1 LRKLRTTCATI
12 SALQSRPVL
21 IAATGKF
28 FSESSIC
35 SRTISESAGWM
46 RETFP
51 GVSATMQVMAVSP

>member
-1 LRKLRTTCATI
+1 MIA
-12 SALQSRPVL
+12 ALQSRPVL

-35 SRTISESAGWM
+35 SPTISGSAGWM

-51 GVSATMQVMAVSP
+51 GISATIHVIAVSP